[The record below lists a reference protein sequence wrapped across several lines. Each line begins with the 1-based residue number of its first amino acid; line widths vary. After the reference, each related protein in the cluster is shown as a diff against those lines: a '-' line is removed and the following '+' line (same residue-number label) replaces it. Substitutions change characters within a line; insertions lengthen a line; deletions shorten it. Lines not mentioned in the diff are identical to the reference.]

1 MRGDLI
7 SRSGHF
13 QRCPGENLVLLSIF
27 LMQIVGYGDG
37 GTRRKGDM
45 VLTDRLKKY
54 KNSILIYVAGLVL
67 VSMTIPAFGEEG
79 APAEKVNYFKG
90 LEQRLVQDGFSA
102 CFVDCIF
109 ESGELTFDARG
120 AGLYFVHNESSL
132 NYESFANETSIYL
145 AKQYM
150 KKHSEHFDRVEQKFG
165 VDKTVIAAIILVET
179 GLGTFVGKRPV
190 VSTLA
195 TMAALSDPV
204 VRESVWE
211 SLDENRRIS
220 REEFLKKS
228 DVKSAW
234 AYKELTAFLRYVDL
248 EKIDPFSVKGSYA
261 GAMGIPQFMPTNIL
275 ILAEDG
281 NEDGVIDMFDHA
293 DAIASVASYLRHH
306 GWRSD
311 LDHEK
316 TQEVLY
322 TYNHSDPYVTILMRI
337 SKILKGE
344 NG

>member
-1 MRGDLI
+1 MKMA
-7 SRSGHF
+7 
-13 QRCPGENLVLLSIF
+13 V
-27 LMQIVGYGDG
+27 
-37 GTRRKGDM
+37 
-45 VLTDRLKKY
+45 
-54 KNSILIYVAGLVL
+54 KNSIKSILFIMFTPFIMAWVF
-67 VSMTIPAFGEEG
+67 VSNCAVPAFGETPVPGEG
-79 APAEKVNYFKG
+79 IPYFSHV
-90 LEQRLVQDGFSA
+90 EQQLVKDGFDT
-102 CFVDCIF
+102 CLINCVFKDGGLV
-109 ESGELTFDARG
+109 FDPRG
-120 AGLYFVHNESSL
+120 AGLYFGHNESTL

-150 KKHSEHFDRVEQKFG
+150 IKYGDHFQRVEEKFG

-190 VSTLA
+190 INTLA

-204 VRESVWE
+204 VRESVWTSIDE
-211 SLDENRRIS
+211 SRRIA
-220 REEFLKKS
+220 RDEFDRKA
-228 DVKSAW
+228 DMKSAW
-234 AYKELTAFLRYVDL
+234 AYKELTAFLKYVDH

-261 GAMGIPQFMPTNIL
+261 GAMGIPQFMPSNVL

-281 NEDGVIDMFDHA
+281 NEDGIVDMFDHA
-293 DAIASVASYLRHH
+293 DAIASVANYLRHH

-311 LDHEK
+311 LDQEK

-337 SKILKGE
+337 SKLLKGE